1 MAIVKLIETELGNIP
16 VVLDKIKHEGVEYY
30 NGTILGERNIFIQAK
45 TEAFCLDQQLKKAF
59 ELSMH
64 FWVRNE
70 FSDLKLSYEGKVSK
84 QWYNE
89 W

>member
-1 MAIVKLIETELGNIP
+1 MAEIKLIDTEIGRIP
-16 VVLDKIKHEGVEYY
+16 VVIRKIKQEGESYY
-30 NGTILGERNIFIQAK
+30 TGMVLGENNIFIQTK
-45 TEAFCLDQQLKKAF
+45 TEAFCIDQLRKAF

-64 FWVRNE
+64 FWVRHE
-70 FSDLKLSYEGKVSK
+70 ISDLKLKYEGKVSK

>member
-1 MAIVKLIETELGNIP
+1 MRQVRLIETEIGNVP
-16 VVLDKIKHEGVEYY
+16 VIIATVKYGGETYY
-30 NGTILGERNIFIQAK
+30 NGTILGENNIFIQSK
-45 TEAFCLDQQLKKAF
+45 TEAFCLDQLKKAF

-64 FWVRNE
+64 FWVRHE
-70 FSDLKLSYEGKVSK
+70 ISDLKLSYEGKVSK